1 MKTKVSKFSFL
12 LSGLTLTII
21 MCMFFFSCQKEEN
34 VSMNEL
40 FDYEQIGIE
49 HNKGLDY
56 VFDYLKKEELGGRLS
71 LKRINNVFDLTKQAT
86 ISFAKTSDI
95 TKDIDFDKLP
105 LIFQPFNQN
114 KVKSAGTD
122 KLTSSIETEIELSQL
137 QVLFLNRLDE
147 VMSNLEIGLQP
158 TIEKIKDIE
167 LDIKEQCSNE
177 ESELLLAATVVGRYS
192 LEYWLN
198 NYEKWI
204 SELSGGDITIKATIL
219 KSANATE
226 DWDWFWD
233 TLGNMGKSDV
243 VGGAIG
249 AGVGALAGGVGAIPG
264 AVAGACYSSAGRGI
278 VALYDHWKE

>member
-1 MKTKVSKFSFL
+1 
-12 LSGLTLTII
+12 
-21 MCMFFFSCQKEEN
+21 
-34 VSMNEL
+34 MNEL